1 LQAELASSLVRVSDL
16 DAAEALVSESLQW
29 FESHFGIEN
38 FKTAKPRHTMSI
50 VALLRGDFAEAERLI
65 RLNLSVMEK
74 VEPEA
79 SSDRMATLMNLLDIL
94 IATGRVEEA
103 LTLAY
108 EIYDLTVKL
117 HGPKHERTMASRN
130 NIGATLSATGRY
142 AEAVDVFRDNWKM
155 QREVIGEHALDTLI
169 SRGNLAESLLFSG
182 NVIEA
187 EEVATAA
194 NAANIEALGADHYAT
209 LYFAGI
215 LAQAKSRLGKTREAI
230 ALLDANVAAMDRSL
244 GADNRMSWD
253 TVEYLVEAL
262 IVDGQRE
269 RAVPL
274 AERLLT
280 YRKDNQGDAHPKTE
294 LARDLL
300 QKASAL

>member
-1 LQAELASSLVRVSDL
+1 
-16 DAAEALVSESLQW
+16 
-29 FESHFGIEN
+29 
-38 FKTAKPRHTMSI
+38 
-50 VALLRGDFAEAERLI
+50 
-65 RLNLSVMEK
+65 
-74 VEPEA
+74 
-79 SSDRMATLMNLLDIL
+79 
-94 IATGRVEEA
+94 
-103 LTLAY
+103 
-108 EIYDLTVKL
+108 
-117 HGPKHERTMASRN
+117 
-130 NIGATLSATGRY
+130 
-142 AEAVDVFRDNWKM
+142 M